1 MGSAGPVV
9 FQLETGRT
17 AVPSFISPKSSK
29 KEDAPLRTAWCW
41 KSNIVFNMKKLLAS
55 EVLPDLETGIA
66 AEIGA
71 LRGRGVEPA
80 LAVILAGDNPESQ
93 AYVGRK
99 RKMAEKLGL
108 RSVECN
114 LPAGISQRELEAE
127 IHRLNGDP
135 DIHGVLCQLPL
146 PGHLDGNRIPEL
158 IDPLKDVDCFHPY
171 NFGLLARG
179 TPRFVPCTAAGILA
193 LLAHYRIALSGRQVV
208 VIGRSNIVGRP
219 LSLLLSQKG
228 HDATVTLCHSRT
240 ADLPRIASRAHI
252 LVAAIGSPEWVV
264 PEMIAEGATVI
275 DVGVNRVE
283 DPSRPRG
290 YRLVGDVD
298 FEAASARAS
307 AITPVPGGVGPLTVV
322 MLMRN
327 TVLAARLQS
336 GHGA

>member
-1 MGSAGPVV
+1 
-9 FQLETGRT
+9 
-17 AVPSFISPKSSK
+17 
-29 KEDAPLRTAWCW
+29 
-41 KSNIVFNMKKLLAS
+41 MKKLLAS
-55 EVLPDLETGIA
+55 EVLPDLEAGISVDIA
-66 AEIGA
+66 ALA
-71 LRGRGVEPA
+71 SQGVEPT
-80 LAVILAGDNPESQ
+80 LAVILAGDKPESQ
-93 AYVGRK
+93 SYVGRK
-99 RKMAEKLGL
+99 RKMAEKLGI

-114 LPAGISQRELEAE
+114 LPADVSQRELEAE
-127 IHRLNGDP
+127 IDRLNRDP

-146 PGHLDGNRIPEL
+146 PGHLDAERIPEL

-171 NFGLLARG
+171 NYGLLARG

-193 LLAHYRIALSGRQVV
+193 MLAHYHIALSGRQVV

-240 ADLPRIASRAHI
+240 ADLPRIASRADI
-252 LVAAIGSPEWVV
+252 LVAAIGSPEGVG

-290 YRLVGDVD
+290 YRLCGDVD
-298 FEAASARAS
+298 FEAASARAA

-327 TVLAARLQS
+327 TLVAARLLA
-336 GHGA
+336 GFGAGPS

>member
-1 MGSAGPVV
+1 
-9 FQLETGRT
+9 
-17 AVPSFISPKSSK
+17 
-29 KEDAPLRTAWCW
+29 
-41 KSNIVFNMKKLLAS
+41 MKKLLAS
-55 EVLPDLETGIA
+55 EVLPDLEAGIA

-71 LRGRGVEPA
+71 LRGDGVEPA
-80 LAVILAGDNPESQ
+80 LAVILVGGNPESQ

-99 RKMAEKLGL
+99 RQMAEKLGIL
-108 RSVECN
+108 SVERN
-114 LPAGISQRELEAE
+114 LPAEISQREMEAE
-127 IHRLNGDP
+127 INRLNGDP

-146 PGHLDGNRIPEL
+146 PGHLDGGRIAGL

-193 LLAHYRIALSGRQVV
+193 ILAHYRIALSGRQVA

-240 ADLPRIASRAHI
+240 ADVSLIAGRADI
-252 LVAAIGSPEWVV
+252 LVAAIGSPEWVG
-264 PEMIAEGATVI
+264 PEMIAEGAVVI
-275 DVGVNRVE
+275 DVGVNRVD

-290 YRLVGDVD
+290 YRLCGDVD

-336 GHGA
+336 GPMNRRP